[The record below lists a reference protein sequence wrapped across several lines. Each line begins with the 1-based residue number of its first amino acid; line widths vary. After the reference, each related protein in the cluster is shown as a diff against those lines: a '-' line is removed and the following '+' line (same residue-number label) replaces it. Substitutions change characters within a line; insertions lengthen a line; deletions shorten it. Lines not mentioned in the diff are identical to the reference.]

1 MRKFLPAIAVGLTV
15 FTLCGCSFFVTEI
28 ETGTS
33 NVSEYTYYSA
43 PASTTAPSAQPSSEG
58 ASSQG
63 STAAPVTEPSYGV
76 TVTQPSSQETTAI
89 RPTETTP
96 LEPMQ
101 TAAPETGPSASAE
114 GDVDLGIQLP
124 DANGTMEVS
133 LDPANSFI
141 KAVHDAR
148 GIDAALLAAVYA
160 VPESG
165 QNYVLEFNSA
175 GKRTADNLR
184 RVYLL
189 KADGS
194 IASVAAAKNSE
205 RENLSATEN
214 WFCMNVLIKSM
225 VMNAVADKLK

>member
-1 MRKFLPAIAVGLTV
+1 MRKFLPVIAAGLIV
-15 FTLCGCSFFVTEI
+15 FTLCGCSFFVTEV
-28 ETGTS
+28 ETGAS
-33 NVSEYTYYSA
+33 GSSSEYTYYSA
-43 PASTTAPSAQPSSEG
+43 PASTTAPAAQPSSTQS
-58 ASSQG
+58 SSQAG
-63 STAAPVTEPSYGV
+63 TTVPVTEPSSGA
-76 TVTQPSSQETTAI
+76 TVTMPASTAI
-89 RPTETTP
+89 RPTETTA

-101 TAAPETGPSASAE
+101 TAAPETSSSVNSDGN
-114 GDVDLGIQLP
+114 VDLGIQLP

-141 KAVHDAR
+141 KAVHTAR
-148 GIDAALLAAVYA
+148 GIDTSLLAAVYA

-175 GKRTADNLR
+175 GKRTSDNLR